1 MFKNL
6 IFNILI
12 ANVVIIFLQNYVIA
26 PLHVAAKYG
35 HVHMVT
41 LLVEKGSKIDIP
53 NKVGTGL
60 LQYYTHALVFSR
72 DAIRTSYP

>member
-1 MFKNL
+1 MNGKSLQNDDVTL
-6 IFNILI
+6 WHSI

-60 LQYYTHALVFSR
+60 LQ
-72 DAIRTSYP
+72 

>member
-1 MFKNL
+1 MNGKRLQNDDVTL
-6 IFNILI
+6 WHSI
-12 ANVVIIFLQNYVIA
+12 ANVVIIFLQNYIIA

-60 LQYYTHALVFSR
+60 LQ
-72 DAIRTSYP
+72 